1 MDNDETVSTDSAPT
15 GDTSHKAAP
24 ETVAEPTMAELIST
38 GIADGLKEALPGM
51 ESRLKQSAR
60 DTARFEV
67 SKTKPE
73 DGVSAIRDALKGYD
87 PDGGQTVDQFLAG
100 AEEKLELKGF
110 KDRET
115 QAQAAQQAAEEGKR
129 VYDTLLRKMKI
140 DPSNPQLDWAV
151 DATDRDVGE
160 ARLFASVQKILS
172 TPVVDEQKVAAE
184 AKAKERAASGV
195 DFVDTSQ
202 AAGGSTSFSIPTKK
216 EDFRPW
222 LDKLPYSVFKEHKA
236 EIEAAHNSG
245 QMK

>member
-1 MDNDETVSTDSAPT
+1 MTNDVTVVKDEASEGVESKD
-15 GDTSHKAAP
+15 AAP
-24 ETVAEPTMAELIST
+24 EKVAEPTMAEQ
-38 GIADGLKEALPGM
+38 IASGVAKAM
-51 ESRLKQSAR
+51 ESAMPRLKQSIH
-60 DTARFEV
+60 DTVKSEASRAQPQE
-67 SKTKPE
+67 
-73 DGVSAIRDALKGYD
+73 GVSAIRDALKGFD
-87 PDGGQTVDQFLAG
+87 PDGGQTVDQFLVG

-110 KDRET
+110 KDRDA
-115 QAQAAQQAAEEGKR
+115 QVQAAQQQAEEGKR

-140 DPSNPQLDWAV
+140 DPNNPALDWAV
-151 DATDRDVGE
+151 DATDRDAGE

-202 AAGGSTSFSIPTKK
+202 TAGGSTSFSIPTKK
-216 EDFRPW
+216 EDFGPW
-222 LDKLPYSVFKEHKA
+222 LDKLPFSVYKEHKA